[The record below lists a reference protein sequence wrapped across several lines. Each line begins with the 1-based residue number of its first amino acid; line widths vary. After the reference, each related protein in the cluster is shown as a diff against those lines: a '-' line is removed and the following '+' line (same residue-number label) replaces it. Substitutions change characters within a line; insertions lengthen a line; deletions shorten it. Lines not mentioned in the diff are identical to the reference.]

1 MRLATASAL
10 LTHVASAGIA
20 SLSARP
26 DDSEESSSPES
37 VVLHE
42 QTNGE
47 HNQNHTHLMQKYV
60 Y

>member
-10 LTHVASAGIA
+10 LTNVASAGIA

-26 DDSEESSSPES
+26 DDSEESSSSLSES
-37 VVLHE
+37 VVVHE

-47 HNQNHTHLMQKYV
+47 HANSSVHV
-60 Y
+60 SDE